1 MWTIW
6 RRYPAQSVKGDVM
19 KIKCSKIMEDG
30 SSMMGWTTP
39 GIIDDWVPHD
49 PDFDTPEKI
58 AEREAIKRL
67 AENNP
72 DD

>member
-1 MWTIW
+1 
-6 RRYPAQSVKGDVM
+6 M
-19 KIKCSKIMEDG
+19 KDG
-30 SSMMGWTTP
+30 TSMMGWTTP

-49 PDFDTPEKI
+49 PDFNKPEKI
-58 AEREAIKRL
+58 AEREAIKSL